1 MKVFFGGVRGSM
13 PCSGPE
19 FAAYGGHTT
28 CVLVTGTGGER
39 LLLDAGSGVQ
49 AVNSR
54 LARPVPAGAE
64 AGIVV
69 LLSHLHLDHVL
80 GLPKLA
86 ALFTPGAEVRIVAP
100 APVGL
105 SLQQALDRVFSP
117 PLWPYSL
124 AQATARVRI
133 QELARADLDGRS
145 TALRHG
151 GLTVRGLE
159 MPHPG
164 GCAAWRIEDANGG
177 GSLVLATDLE
187 WERGDEQQHRS
198 FVELCARPHP
208 VDLLVMDGQFSS
220 DELPRH
226 RGWGHSSTAQCAEA
240 AAAAGVARLLVTHHA
255 PGNDD
260 ARLDTIARELEILR
274 PGATLAREG
283 LELELGGRPAAGQ
296 GRQP

>member
-13 PCSGPE
+13 PCSGPA

-28 CVLVTGTGGER
+28 CVLVTGAGGER

-49 AVNSR
+49 AVNPR
-54 LARPVPAGAE
+54 LARPVPAGA
-64 AGIVV
+64 ATGIVV

-80 GLPKLA
+80 GLPKLG
-86 ALFTPGAEVRIVAP
+86 ALFRAGAEVRIVGP

-124 AQATARVRI
+124 AQATARVHI
-133 QELARADLDGRS
+133 QELARADLDGR
-145 TALRHG
+145 TTLLRHG

-159 MPHPG
+159 VPHPG
-164 GCAAWRIEDANGG
+164 GGAAWRIEDTDGT
-177 GSLVLATDLE
+177 SLVLATDLE
-187 WERGDEQQHRS
+187 WERGDAQLHRR
-198 FVELCARPHP
+198 FVELCAGPRPA
-208 VDLLVMDGQFSS
+208 DLLVMDGQFSA

-226 RGWGHSSTAQCAEA
+226 RGWGHSSIAQCAEA
-240 AAAAGVARLLVTHHA
+240 AAAAGVARLLVTHHD

-260 ARLDTIARELEILR
+260 ARLDTIARELHALR

-283 LELELGGRPAAGQ
+283 LELELGGPAAADQ

>member
-13 PCSGPE
+13 PCSGPA

-28 CVLVTGTGGER
+28 CVLVTGAAGER
-39 LLLDAGSGVQ
+39 LLLDAGSGLQ
-49 AVNSR
+49 AVNPR
-54 LARPVPAGAE
+54 LAAPVPAGAAAE
-64 AGIVV
+64 IVV

-86 ALFTPGAEVRIVAP
+86 ALFTVGAEVHIVAP
-100 APVGL
+100 APIGL

-124 AQATARVRI
+124 AQSKARVHI
-133 QELARADLDGRS
+133 QELARTDLDGS
-145 TALRHG
+145 APVLRHG

-164 GCAAWRIEDANGG
+164 GSATWRIEDTDGA
-177 GSLVLATDLE
+177 SLVLATDLE
-187 WERGDEQQHRS
+187 WERGDAQLHRR

-208 VDLLVMDGQFSS
+208 VDLLVMDGQFSA

-226 RGWGHSSTAQCAEA
+226 RGWGHSSIAQCAEA

-260 ARLDTIARELEILR
+260 ARLDAIGRELHTLR

-283 LELELGGRPAAGQ
+283 LELELGGRPAADQ
-296 GRQP
+296 GRKP